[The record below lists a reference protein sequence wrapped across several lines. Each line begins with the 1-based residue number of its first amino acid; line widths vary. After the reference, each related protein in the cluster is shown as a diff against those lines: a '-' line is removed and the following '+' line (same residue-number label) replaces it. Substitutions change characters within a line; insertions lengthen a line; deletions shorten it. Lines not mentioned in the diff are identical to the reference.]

1 MAQVKKVEV
10 RDAILESAFDLFVSK
25 GYAHTTLA
33 EIATGAQVA
42 TSNIY
47 VYFGSKLDV
56 LFAIF
61 GPWLHR
67 QLDDLDR
74 RLAHEPDPRGRLRM
88 ILVAIWR
95 DIAEADGGFSHNL
108 MQAISN
114 LGPEE
119 EYSRDLLFEC
129 EARVSAMIADC
140 LPCERASIVDDRHL
154 LAHLAI
160 MAQDGF
166 AINFKLNGPS
176 RRLDAIVDMLCD
188 LLLGPENP
196 K

>member
-10 RDAILESAFDLFVSK
+10 REAILESAFGLFVSK
-25 GYAHTTLA
+25 GYARTTLA
-33 EIATGAQVA
+33 EIASGAAVA

-67 QLDDLDR
+67 QLDDLEV
-74 RLAHEPDPRGRLRM
+74 RLSQEPDPRRRLRM
-88 ILVAIWR
+88 IFTAIWR

-119 EYSRDLLFEC
+119 EYSRELLFEC
-129 EARVSAMIADC
+129 EARVSRMIAGC
-140 LPCERASIVDDRHL
+140 LPPEKASAVDDRHL

-166 AINFKLNGPS
+166 SINFKLNGPS
-176 RRLDAIVDMLCD
+176 RRLDAIVEMMCD
-188 LLLGPENP
+188 LLLGPASRE
-196 K
+196 

>member
-1 MAQVKKVEV
+1 MAQVKKIEV

-47 VYFGSKLDV
+47 VYFDSKLDV

-67 QLDDLDR
+67 QLD
-74 RLAHEPDPRGRLRM
+74 RLQAQLADAPDPRGRLRL
-88 ILVAIWR
+88 ILFAVWR
-95 DIAEADGGFSHNL
+95 DIPVADSGFSHNL

-119 EYSRDLLFEC
+119 EYSRELLFEC
-129 EARVSAMIADC
+129 EARVSGMIADC
-140 LPCERASIVDDRHL
+140 LPPERAAIVDDRHL

-166 AINFKLNGPS
+166 TINFKLNGPS
-176 RRLDAIVDMLCD
+176 RRLDAIVGMMCD
-188 LLLGPENP
+188 LLLGPEP
-196 K
+196 AP